1 MIVEFEQQYL
11 GGLFIMAARE
21 EDINDIEA
29 RAMLVKPEDFYSEF
43 HGRVH
48 QAVIARL
55 NERKSFDL
63 VTISDAIVKHEKA
76 TQGDIGYI
84 AELVR
89 NTASTASL
97 KEYAAKI
104 KNHAVKRQGMALA
117 NRLSE
122 AFGESDNPLE
132 VLGHAESL
140 IQELMGKA
148 TTDESRMKHIKEVM
162 LEYIDDLEASIK
174 DPDHSKGLRTGKKS
188 VDDFL
193 GWKGF
198 VPGSLVVMGGRP
210 SVGKS
215 AAMLDLMT
223 ATAQNND
230 VDVMAYS
237 MEMPNSQ
244 LMERIVSGETKY
256 DQEKLIKS
264 LASDSGVDSQQA
276 WDMVFNLFSRLESSR
291 LYMND
296 DPNLSIEQIKSDVR
310 QRNRVSKVGAIFID
324 YLQLMKTA
332 KAENRNLAIGD
343 VTRQLKVLARETG
356 AVIFLLAQLNRD
368 VEKRGDKRPV
378 ASDFRDSGSIEQDA
392 DYIICLYRDLLY
404 NADTMMGNIGEWLF
418 RKVRHGAIGTVF
430 NEFIAGQWVCCPQEY
445 GMSKHNQQEQAMDD
459 QPPRYSKKYGG

>member
-11 GGLFIMAARE
+11 GGLFVMASRE
-21 EDINDIEA
+21 EDINEIEA
-29 RAMLVKPEDFYSEF
+29 RALLVKPEDFYSEF

-48 QAVIARL
+48 QSIITRL
-55 NERKSFDL
+55 SERKSFDL
-63 VTISDAIVKHEKA
+63 VIISDAISKHEKA
-76 TQGDIGYI
+76 SSGDMGCI

-97 KEYAAKI
+97 KEYAGKI

-117 NRLSE
+117 NRLAD

-148 TTDESRMKHIKEVM
+148 VTDDSRMKHVKEVM
-162 LEYIDDLEASIK
+162 LEYIDELEASIK
-174 DPDHSKGLRTGKKS
+174 DPDHSKGVRTGKKS

-198 VPGSLVVMGGRP
+198 VEGSLVVMGGRP

-223 ATAQNND
+223 SIAQNNNF
-230 VDVMAYS
+230 DVMTYS
-237 MEMPNSQ
+237 LEMPNQQ
-244 LMERIVSGETKY
+244 LIERVVDGETKIS
-256 DQEKLIKS
+256 QEQLIKS

-276 WDMVFNLFSRLESSR
+276 WDMVFNLFARLESSR

-296 DPNLSIEQIKSDVR
+296 NPNLTVEQIKSDVR

-343 VTRQLKVLARETG
+343 VTRQLKILARETG

-404 NADTMMGNIGEWLF
+404 NANTLMGNIGEWLF

-430 NEFIAGQWVCCPQEY
+430 NEFIQGQWVCCPQEY

-459 QPPRYSKKYGG
+459 EPPRFSK